1 MVHYRIQLLGEVSI
15 VAASTEKAI
24 ELPGRAVELLFFLL
38 LHANKPHHRE
48 SLAAQLWPE
57 ATAVSAAKYFRHLL
71 WQLQSEM
78 DDGRDAPLLLNEKR
92 WIRLNPAVA
101 IWSDAEQLAAA
112 FAQVRNRAGADLT
125 REQFL
130 ATRQSVAHYQGD
142 LLPGWYQTWCL
153 IERERY
159 RSIFLALIDKLMGYC
174 LANGRFDEGVQYGLT
189 MLHHDV
195 TREKT
200 HRGLMRL
207 YYLSGDRSS
216 ALRQYEQC
224 EAVLAQELQVTP
236 TVATRQLY
244 RQIREEKGAT
254 PASSPPSP
262 GAADRF
268 VSTELAAI
276 KTHLQAIKRELEG
289 LKAYQQAGNSP

>member
-1 MVHYRIQLLGEVSI
+1 MMAYYRIRLLGEVSI
-15 VAASTEKAI
+15 VAVSTEKAI
-24 ELPGRAVELLFFLL
+24 ELPGKAVELLFFLL
-38 LHANKPHHRE
+38 LHAHKPHHRE

-57 ATAVSAAKYFRHLL
+57 ATAVSAAKYFRQLL
-71 WQLQSEM
+71 WRLQSAM
-78 DDGRDAPLLLNEKR
+78 NVGHDAPLLLNEKR
-92 WIRLNPAVA
+92 WVRLNPAVA
-101 IWSDAEQLAAA
+101 VWSDAAQLAAS
-112 FAQVRNRAGADLT
+112 FAQVRNRAGADLAQ
-125 REQFL
+125 EQFL
-130 ATRQSVAHYQGD
+130 ATRRSIAHYQGD

-207 YYLSGDRSS
+207 YSLSGDRSS

-224 EAVLAQELQVTP
+224 KTILAQELEVTP

-244 RQIREEKGAT
+244 RHILEEKGAT
-254 PASSPPSP
+254 PAPAPPSP
-262 GAADRF
+262 TASDRF
-268 VSTELAAI
+268 ISAELAKI
-276 KTHLQAIKRELEG
+276 KTYLQAITRELEG
-289 LKAYQQAGNSP
+289 LKAYHQVDN